1 MVNKK
6 KIYKTLSEMA
16 EGDILEYLQ
25 AVSDLLFNERDLQ
38 MHLATFL
45 RQTGHYDDVDLE
57 YYVPLSE
64 LKGYIWNNEL
74 RMDVL
79 VRKGKEFLP
88 IELKYKTKTVR
99 KKLLRFGESVA
110 EEVEVMKNQ
119 GAQDLGMYD
128 FWKDVRRIEIVRK
141 RFKAIKSGLAVFVTN
156 DPAYLKAGR
165 DTSNHIL
172 FSMTEGTHGK
182 EKHWLDKE
190 SACCKTHPD
199 FEVEKDY
206 FIHWE
211 LRKVE
216 GIDIYHTLLTI

>member
-1 MVNKK
+1 
-6 KIYKTLSEMA
+6 MA
-16 EGDILEYLQ
+16 LIDVVRTDVKQFLDTNEE
-25 AVSDLLFNERDLQ
+25 LLFNERDFQ
-38 MHLATFL
+38 MHLATSL
-45 RQTGHYDDVDLE
+45 RGTNHHDDVDVE

-64 LKGYIWNNEL
+64 LNGYIWNNEL

-99 KKLLRFGESVA
+99 KKLFRFGESVA
-110 EEVEVMKNQ
+110 EDVEVMKNQ

-216 GIDIYHTLLTI
+216 GIDIYYTLLTI

>member
-1 MVNKK
+1 
-6 KIYKTLSEMA
+6 MA
-16 EGDILEYLQ
+16 LIEVAYADVKQFLDTNEE
-25 AVSDLLFNERDLQ
+25 LLFNERDFQ

-45 RQTGHYDDVDLE
+45 RQTGHYDDVDVE

-74 RMDVL
+74 RMDIL
-79 VRKGKEFLP
+79 VYKEEEFLP
-88 IELKYKTKTVR
+88 IELKYKTKSVR
-99 KKLLRFGESVA
+99 KNLLRFGERLA
-110 EEVEVMKNQ
+110 GKVEVMKNQ

-172 FSMTEGTHGK
+172 FSMAEGPHGK

-190 SACCKTHPD
+190 SKCCKTHPD
-199 FEVEKDY
+199 FEVEREY
-206 FIHWE
+206 SIHWE
-211 LRKVE
+211 TRKVDE
-216 GIDIYHTLLTI
+216 TNLYYALLII

>member
-1 MVNKK
+1 MALIDVVRTDVKQFLDTNK
-6 KIYKTLSEMA
+6 E
-16 EGDILEYLQ
+16 
-25 AVSDLLFNERDLQ
+25 LLFNERDFQ
-38 MHLATFL
+38 MHLAAFL
-45 RQTGHYDDVDLE
+45 RQTGHYDDVDVE

-64 LKGYIWNNEL
+64 LKGYLWNNEL

-79 VRKGKEFLP
+79 VCKEKEFLP
-88 IELKYKTKTVR
+88 IELKYKTKSVR
-99 KKLLRFGESVA
+99 KNLLRFGEEVA
-110 EEVEVMKNQ
+110 EKVEVMKNQ

-141 RFKAIKSGLAVFVTN
+141 RFKAIKSGLAVFATN

-211 LRKVE
+211 LRKAE
-216 GIDIYHTLLTI
+216 GIDIYYTLLTI

>member
-1 MVNKK
+1 
-6 KIYKTLSEMA
+6 MA
-16 EGDILEYLQ
+16 LIDVVRTDVKQFLDTNEE
-25 AVSDLLFNERDLQ
+25 LLFNERDFQ
-38 MHLATFL
+38 MHLATCL
-45 RQTGHYDDVDLE
+45 RGTNHYDDVDVE

-64 LKGYIWNNEL
+64 LNGYIWNNEL

-99 KKLLRFGESVA
+99 KKLFRFGESVA
-110 EEVEVMKNQ
+110 EDVEVMKNQ

-172 FSMTEGTHGK
+172 FSMTEGTHGT
-182 EKHWLDKE
+182 EKHWLDKN
-190 SACCKTHPD
+190 STCCKTHPD
-199 FEVEKDY
+199 FEVDKDY
-206 FIHWE
+206 SIHWE
-211 LRKVE
+211 LRKIE
-216 GIDIYHTLLTI
+216 GIDIYYTLLTI